1 MMHYAYLEVSI
12 PTANV
17 IAAADKWKPAGK
29 KGTGTFFISVK
40 SQLDKTEFT
49 EGWK

>member
-1 MMHYAYLEVSI
+1 ME
-12 PTANV
+12 
-17 IAAADKWKPAGK
+17 AARK

>member
-1 MMHYAYLEVSI
+1 ME
-12 PTANV
+12 
-17 IAAADKWKPAGK
+17 AGWEK
-29 KGTGTFFISVK
+29 RVQELFSFQSK